1 MDTEVEQFLKGIPQ
15 NGWILDIG
23 GCWGWH
29 WRKISNQ
36 RPDITVVIVDLIREN
51 LVHAQKI
58 LIEGISKERVF
69 LVHGN
74 ACSLQFDAQTFDG
87 VWSVQTTQHI
97 PDYNTVCS
105 EVYRVLKS
113 KGVYWDYGLNNAAVI
128 RIIYKLFQKNYHIIG
143 KVAGSYFLRRVN
155 KEVLDCVEQ
164 AFNNDV
170 DIRYTELLFTPDF
183 KCYLGGTENSI
194 LGRLDSYLSGKSI
207 LGKLTAR
214 QCSIHV
220 KKE

>member
-1 MDTEVEQFLKGIPQ
+1 MD
-15 NGWILDIG
+15 
-23 GCWGWH
+23 
-29 WRKISNQ
+29 Q
-36 RPDITVVIVDLIREN
+36 RPDLTIVILDLIREN

-105 EVYRVLKS
+105 EIYRVLKS

-128 RIIYKLFQKNYHIIG
+128 RVIYKLFQRNYHVIG
-143 KVAGSYFLRRVN
+143 KVAGAFFLRRIN

-164 AFNNDV
+164 VFNHSVNV
-170 DIRYTELLFTPDF
+170 RYSELLFTPD
-183 KCYLGGTENSI
+183 LGYRLGASENSM
-194 LGRLDSYLSGKSI
+194 LGHLDSYLSGKSI
-207 LGKLTAR
+207 VGKLIAR
-214 QCSIHV
+214 QCSFHV
-220 KKE
+220 KK